1 MDNIL
6 RILFLRS
13 RVFVN
18 PDNVYASIIQSLF
31 GNENIPEEAME
42 EMTEYLRMQHRLLIA
57 RFTRNLRYIFD
68 NKSVIYFYLITMR
81 YNNLKF

>member
-1 MDNIL
+1 ML

-13 RVFVN
+13 RVFIN
-18 PDNVYASIIQSLF
+18 PDNVYTSIIQSLF

-57 RFTRNLRYIFD
+57 RFSRNLRYIFD
-68 NKSVIYFYLITMR
+68 NKSVIYFYYICQ
-81 YNNLKF
+81 YSDNLEI